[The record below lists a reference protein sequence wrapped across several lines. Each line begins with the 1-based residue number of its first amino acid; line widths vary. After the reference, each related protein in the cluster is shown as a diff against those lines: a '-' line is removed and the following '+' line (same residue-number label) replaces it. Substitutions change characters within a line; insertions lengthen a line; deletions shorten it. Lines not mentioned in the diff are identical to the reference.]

1 MAIVDNLVHLL
12 LRRRMALRE
21 AIDLDLVISVFL
33 NGQLLLTVEK
43 VDDLATVNLEET
55 HVELHASRHESVHVF
70 DGLLGHGRYCIGL
83 ARASLSVGE

>member
-1 MAIVDNLVHLL
+1 MAIVYNLVHLL
-12 LRRRMALRE
+12 LCRCMALRE
-21 AIDLDLVISVFL
+21 AIDLDLIVSVFL
-33 NGQLLLTVEK
+33 DCQLLLTVEK

>member
-55 HVELHASRHESVHVF
+55 HVELHTSRHKSVHVF